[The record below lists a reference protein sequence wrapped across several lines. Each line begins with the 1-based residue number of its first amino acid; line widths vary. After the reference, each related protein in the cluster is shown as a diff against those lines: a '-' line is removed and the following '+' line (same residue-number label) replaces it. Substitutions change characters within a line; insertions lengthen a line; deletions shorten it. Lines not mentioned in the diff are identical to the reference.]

1 MSTIDDKVSLTG
13 GIDHFL
19 NNQGGVAHPITTE
32 VIDVKVGADSMLRAY
47 GEAVIAEAQRTNPT
61 LFNVEPITIEEIME
75 YAQFLLQARVDLV
88 NGKAGVRVHQFKQLW
103 IPVFIQHVL
112 SAIGIVD
119 YYKIGL
125 RVRPIVDNVES
136 VPRPNES
143 VEDSS
148 VPRPNESIEDS
159 SADSQD
165 QQPDNGST
173 YTLKSAE
180 AFSYKLSKYRDGLQ
194 MVQNAMPRDFKG
206 DPDVMSCAVINDYV
220 RSLKQDTHP
229 ASAYVAAFAGFQ
241 LVEQT
246 SLAALYRIQYDDTNF
261 IQGMFRNARGIL

>member
-1 MSTIDDKVSLTG
+1 MSTIDDKVSQMG

-88 NGKAGVRVHQFKQLW
+88 NAKPGVRVHQFKQLW

-125 RVRPIVDNVES
+125 RVRPIVDVVEPAS
-136 VPRPNES
+136 SQTES

-148 VPRPNESIEDS
+148 TN
-159 SADSQD
+159 SQD
-165 QQPDNGST
+165 QQPDTSSA

-180 AFSYKLSKYRDGLQ
+180 AFSWKLSKYRDGLQ